1 MASGL
6 CGAVFYG
13 YFVAGIYSG
22 RIRPCIECFSGR
34 ERRFGKTSEQIQQ
47 EKIEKL

>member
-1 MASGL
+1 EFTVEEFDHAL
-6 CGAVFYG
+6 NV
-13 YFVAGIYSG
+13 
-22 RIRPCIECFSGR
+22 FSGR